1 MKTILVFLALLMSG
15 ASLHAAGAVHGRVY
29 GLDETGACVG
39 TVAGARIELKNTGG
53 AVVASATSGND
64 GFYSI
69 SGLSAAPYRYTVKA
83 EGWRDENHE
92 RGFAL
97 SEGEIDYVHDFLLMV
112 ESGPEA
118 ATPPP
123 MAGQTGQSAVHGR
136 VYGQDETG
144 RLIGPLPGARI
155 ELLSGPGGSVLA
167 SATAGTPSGYYE
179 IKNLASADYAY
190 RVSAAGFM
198 TEDAGR
204 GFAVPKNA
212 LEYVH
217 DFILTKPPLKKDRC
231 DLAVLVVKL
240 ISSGKDKANDAR
252 LPVANA
258 KLILQ
263 PSGNLPVPLNQPFV
277 TDAKGECI
285 APMIG
290 EGDYTV
296 AIDAP
301 ECEPFTGMLK
311 VMCDKDDQIIFELQ
325 PCNEL
330 LHGYVRVMLTN
341 GWGGTPQAKAAC
353 ELAYQRALKADAGDC
368 SANYA
373 CALAQLSAGDYNAAL
388 QSLAAAIG
396 KKQEGTVWDRAC
408 EARLWMN
415 LCMHQPA
422 QALREVRS
430 LVQNHYAT
438 RPVTPAAQDTARVC
452 GIALGLFKGPWKDQI
467 SAGDAVLLESEL
479 LSALKGDLR
488 AECAKARDHVST
500 EHATLK
506 SAEDAARN
514 KLITEVTEK
523 RNAEVA
529 RMAERQGVI
538 SKEVAVCDAEIQ
550 TLQATVNQFDQ
561 QYRVQVA
568 GFMQQQQ
575 MNAVQIQPLNA
586 RLQQITACMAQDQV
600 NASQNT
606 TQASAIFAEIQQHQ
620 IEIQQIRQQM
630 TVMQNQDA
638 VMAAN
643 IANLQAQFQRNAG
656 TAQASLNAKLQARGL
671 LAREF
676 ETLENQ
682 RTAPFDPTSFSTPEI
697 DDLVRR
703 CNSLMTYSDLPLELR
718 REELIA
724 QFDCGAAKEPKRLFS
739 TAKPVQIIEP
749 AFTAK
754 RPAAHAP
761 MPSSTAPRAMPVPE
775 NAGMPPLKPL
785 PAAATAVKPP
795 PSLGDPA
802 EIVITN
808 NHDGAVRVFGINVG
822 SERESFMRSLK
833 TGEDVMLPA
842 TIGQTLIIRAT
853 TGGQELHRQKVGKKL
868 EVVKLGPAR

>member
-15 ASLHAAGAVHGRVY
+15 ASLDAAGAVHGRVY

-39 TVAGARIELKNTGG
+39 IVAGARIELKNAGG
-53 AVVASATSGND
+53 TVVASATSSGS

-69 SGLSAAPYRYTVKA
+69 SGLEAAPYRYTVKA
-83 EGWRDENHE
+83 TGWRDEDHE
-92 RGFAL
+92 RGFEL
-97 SEGEIDYVHDFLLMV
+97 PEGDTDYVHDFLLML

-118 ATPPP
+118 VTPPP

-155 ELLSGPGGSVLA
+155 ELLSGQGGNVVA
-167 SATAGTPSGYYE
+167 SATAATPSGYYE

-190 RVSAAGFM
+190 RVSAAGYT

-204 GFAVPKNA
+204 GFAVPKDA

-263 PSGNLPVPLNQPFV
+263 PSGNLPTPLNQPFV
-277 TDAKGECI
+277 TDAKGECV

-301 ECEPFTGMLK
+301 ECEPFTGVLK
-311 VMCDKDDQIIFELQ
+311 VVCDKDDQVIFELQ

-341 GWGGTPQAKAAC
+341 GWGSAPQAKAAC

-396 KKQEGTVWDRAC
+396 KKQDGTVWDRAC

-415 LCMHQPA
+415 LCMHQPS

-438 RPVTPAAQDTARVC
+438 RPVTPAAQDTAHVC
-452 GIALGLFKGPWKDQI
+452 GIALGLFKGPWKDHI
-467 SAGDAVLLESEL
+467 SAGDAVLLESDL

-488 AECAKARDHVST
+488 AECAKARDHVSA
-500 EHATLK
+500 EYATLK
-506 SAEDAARN
+506 TAEDAARN

-523 RNAEVA
+523 RNTEVA

-538 SKEVAVCDAEIQ
+538 SKEVAACDAEIQ

-586 RLQQITACMAQDQV
+586 RVQQISACMAQDQI
-600 NASQNT
+600 NASQNP
-606 TQASAIFAEIQQHQ
+606 TQAAAIFAEIQQHQ

-630 TVMQNQDA
+630 TVIQNQDA

-656 TAQASLNAKLQARGL
+656 TAQASLNAKLQQRSV

-682 RTAPFDPTSFSTPEI
+682 RTGLFDPTSFSTPEI

-703 CNSLMTYSDLPLELR
+703 CNSLKTYSDLPLELR

-724 QFDCGAAKEPKRLFS
+724 QFDCGAAKEPKRLVS

-754 RPAAHAP
+754 RPAANAP

-785 PAAATAVKPP
+785 PAAATAVKPL

-802 EIVITN
+802 EIVLTN

-833 TGEDVMLPA
+833 SGEEVMLPA

-868 EVVKLGPAR
+868 EVVKLGVAR

>member
-1 MKTILVFLALLMSG
+1 
-15 ASLHAAGAVHGRVY
+15 
-29 GLDETGACVG
+29 
-39 TVAGARIELKNTGG
+39 
-53 AVVASATSGND
+53 
-64 GFYSI
+64 
-69 SGLSAAPYRYTVKA
+69 
-83 EGWRDENHE
+83 
-92 RGFAL
+92 
-97 SEGEIDYVHDFLLMV
+97 
-112 ESGPEA
+112 
-118 ATPPP
+118 
-123 MAGQTGQSAVHGR
+123 
-136 VYGQDETG
+136 
-144 RLIGPLPGARI
+144 
-155 ELLSGPGGSVLA
+155 
-167 SATAGTPSGYYE
+167 
-179 IKNLASADYAY
+179 
-190 RVSAAGFM
+190 
-198 TEDAGR
+198 
-204 GFAVPKNA
+204 
-212 LEYVH
+212 
-217 DFILTKPPLKKDRC
+217 
-231 DLAVLVVKL
+231 
-240 ISSGKDKANDAR
+240 
-252 LPVANA
+252 
-258 KLILQ
+258 
-263 PSGNLPVPLNQPFV
+263 
-277 TDAKGECI
+277 
-285 APMIG
+285 
-290 EGDYTV
+290 
-296 AIDAP
+296 
-301 ECEPFTGMLK
+301 
-311 VMCDKDDQIIFELQ
+311 
-325 PCNEL
+325 
-330 LHGYVRVMLTN
+330 
-341 GWGGTPQAKAAC
+341 
-353 ELAYQRALKADAGDC
+353 
-368 SANYA
+368 
-373 CALAQLSAGDYNAAL
+373 
-388 QSLAAAIG
+388 
-396 KKQEGTVWDRAC
+396 
-408 EARLWMN
+408 
-415 LCMHQPA
+415 MHQPA

-506 SAEDAARN
+506 IAEDAARN

-523 RNAEVA
+523 RNGEVA

-538 SKEVAVCDAEIQ
+538 SKDVAACDAEIQ

-586 RLQQITACMAQDQV
+586 RMQQITACMAQDQI

-630 TVMQNQDA
+630 TVIQNQDA

-656 TAQASLNAKLQARGL
+656 TAQASLNAKLQQRSV

-682 RTAPFDPTSFSTPEI
+682 RTGPFDPTSFSTPEI

-703 CNSLMTYSDLPLELR
+703 CNSLKTYSDLPLELR

-724 QFDCGAAKEPKRLFS
+724 QFDCGAAKEPKRLVS

-749 AFTAK
+749 AFTVK
-754 RPAAHAP
+754 RPVANAP
-761 MPSSTAPRAMPVPE
+761 MPPSTAPRAMPVPE

-868 EVVKLGPAR
+868 EVVKLGAAR